1 MQKCSICHGD
11 INAHYQG
18 GVLVWSHGHNAH
30 PINDGRCCDGCNLT
44 VVIPARL
51 SRAYIHNHPINKE
64 KRRNE
69 NENR

>member
-11 INAHYQG
+11 INAHYEG

-30 PINDGRCCDGCNLT
+30 PINNGRCCDGCNLT

-51 SRAYIHNHPINKE
+51 GNIT